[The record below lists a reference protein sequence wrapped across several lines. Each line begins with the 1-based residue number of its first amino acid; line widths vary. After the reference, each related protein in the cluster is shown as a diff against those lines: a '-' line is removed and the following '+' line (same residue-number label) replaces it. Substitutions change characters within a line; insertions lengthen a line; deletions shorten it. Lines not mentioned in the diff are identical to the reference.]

1 MWSGVEKVDSAGGG
15 SQHRDAAR
23 LRQLRALRLTL
34 LVAVFAAA
42 PLAAQQEQQ
51 RVVRGL
57 SFEGNH
63 AIDDYI
69 LSTANGTSNS
79 SWFARAFPIRLLGLG
94 EKRSFNEL
102 EFRRDVIRLLLLYRQ
117 SGYMNAVI
125 DTLVR
130 REGRDVYLKF
140 RIYEGDPVRLARL
153 DILGVDS
160 IFDVRR
166 LKRDLPLQEG
176 DPFNRA
182 LFQASADTVV
192 SRLKNLG
199 YPYADI
205 LRNYDVDVAALRAV
219 ATLEALPGERMR
231 VGQVLITGAEKVDT
245 GTLRRMLSVRAGDW
259 FRQDQLYLTQ
269 RDLYGLGMF
278 RSANVVLA
286 DTTPPPGEST
296 VRVVVRVSEAPR
308 HRIRVGAGYGSLD
321 CFRVQ
326 SGWTAYDFLGGA
338 RSLDLTGQLS
348 KLGVGLP
355 ADAGFKQNVCPPLH
369 DDPTSDTAN
378 YNATLTLRQPA
389 FLSPRH
395 TASFAVFAERRS
407 EFKAYTRQAVGANVA
422 VTFNARRDVPVTVGY
437 GYSVGRTT
445 ADPAVYCQRFL
456 LCNESD
462 QAFLANRRPFG
473 AITISGIRNRTN
485 SVLDPTA
492 GSVVTTSLTH
502 SSRLVGSD
510 TLYEFNRGQ
519 LEVSRYS
526 PVGHRRQRD
535 LRGERG
541 IPIPDAALPR
551 PHASGSVRGRGAGV
565 GAGRS
570 DGAWS
575 ATHPGRRRT
584 VCYAP
589 RSGTSRRS
597 LQRLCRGARSAVLA
611 EHGEQQPDSR
621 DRFGWAAGDRESR
634 LAARVLAA
642 GSRSVRRG
650 PGVLDDPPLARGR
663 TVDAGG
669 AARRLPGG
677 AVVAG
682 RDGSRARA
690 AGARQRGGAASSL
703 HRDDGDRR
711 RARVA
716 PHRADPL
723 SSPVVRCG
731 HDARR
736 LATRSQCELQPVR
749 LRGRPGRALRIRPAP
764 AGDQHRAAPERPAQ
778 HRRAVAPRRSQQGPA
793 RAGRPHLVPERPHHG
808 RDGDLATAGE
818 APRAGRL
825 EPRDRERRP
834 QRAAARPSL
843 RAPRCPALRPA
854 GVLPARAGHPHR
866 HLPAGHGELGPR
878 GASRGRGGTAAGDR

>member
-1 MWSGVEKVDSAGGG
+1 
-15 SQHRDAAR
+15 
-23 LRQLRALRLTL
+23 LTL

-63 AIDDYI
+63 AIDDYT
-69 LSTANGTSNS
+69 LSTAIGTSNS

-94 EKRSFNEL
+94 EKRFFNEL

-130 REGRDVYLKF
+130 REGRDVYLKV

-160 IFDVRR
+160 ILDVRR
-166 LKRDLPLQEG
+166 LKRDLPLLES

-219 ATLEALPGERMR
+219 ATLEALPGPRMR
-231 VGQVLITGAEKVDT
+231 VGQVLITGVEKVDT

-278 RSANVVLA
+278 RSVNVVLA
-286 DTTPPPGEST
+286 DTTPPPGDST

-308 HRIRVGAGYGSLD
+308 HRIRAGAGYGSLD

-348 KLGVGLP
+348 KLGVGVP
-355 ADAGFKQNVCPPLH
+355 ANSGFKQNVCHPLH

-407 EFKAYTRQAVGANVA
+407 EFKAYTRQAVGANLA

-445 ADPAVYCQRFL
+445 ADPVVLCERFL
-456 LCNESD
+456 LCNASD
-462 QAFLANRRPFG
+462 QAFLLNTRPFG
-473 AITISGIRNRTN
+473 AITISGVRARVN
-485 SVLDPTA
+485 SVLDPSA
-492 GSVVTTSLTH
+492 GSVMQVTLVH
-502 SSRLVGSD
+502 ASRYVLSD
-510 TLYEFNRGQ
+510 TLYEFNRGE
-519 LEVSRYS
+519 LEVAKYYPLSRRS
-526 PVGHRRQRD
+526 AFAWRIRGGTILPQR
-535 LRGERG
+535 LSLLGQSTQFV
-541 IPIPDAALPR
+541 PPDQRFYAGGPN
-551 PHASGSVRGRGAGV
+551 SVRGYARNELGPRVYVTDSIIVQGTDTTLRNLRASPTGGNTVVTANLELRVPTPVFPDRVRLGLFVDVGQVWERGDTLTAVSGLRV
-565 GAGRS
+565 
-570 DGAWS
+570 
-575 ATHPGRRRT
+575 TPGLGLRFITPLGPVRLDAAYNGYPQEPGPLYLLDNT
-584 VCYAP
+584 NK
-589 RSGTSRRS
+589 S
-597 LQRLCRGARSAVLA
+597 LTAV
-611 EHGEQQPDSR
+611 R
-621 DRFGWAAGDRESR
+621 DPTGK
-634 LAARVLAA
+634 
-642 GSRSVRRG
+642 
-650 PGVLDDPPLARGR
+650 PLLLRP
-663 TVDAGG
+663 
-669 AARRLPGG
+669 RLPGG
-677 AVVAG
+677 FWRRVVVQFAVGQAF
-682 RDGSRARA
+682 
-690 AGARQRGGAASSL
+690 
-703 HRDDGDRR
+703 
-711 RARVA
+711 
-716 PHRADPL
+716 
-723 SSPVVRCG
+723 
-731 HDARR
+731 
-736 LATRSQCELQPVR
+736 
-749 LRGRPGRALRIRPAP
+749 
-764 AGDQHRAAPERPAQ
+764 
-778 HRRAVAPRRSQQGPA
+778 
-793 RAGRPHLVPERPHHG
+793 
-808 RDGDLATAGE
+808 
-818 APRAGRL
+818 
-825 EPRDRERRP
+825 
-834 QRAAARPSL
+834 
-843 RAPRCPALRPA
+843 
-854 GVLPARAGHPHR
+854 
-866 HLPAGHGELGPR
+866 
-878 GASRGRGGTAAGDR
+878 

>member
-63 AIDDYI
+63 AIDDYT
-69 LSTANGTSNS
+69 LSTAIGTSNS

-219 ATLEALPGERMR
+219 ATLEALPGARMR

-278 RSANVVLA
+278 RSVNVVLA

-348 KLGVGLP
+348 KLGVGIP
-355 ADAGFKQNVCPPLH
+355 ADAGFKQNVCQPLH

-519 LEVSRYS
+519 LEVSRYY
-526 PVGHRRQRD
+526 PVGRRGAFAWRVLGGTILPARRISLAGQSIRFVPPDQRFY
-535 LRGERG
+535 GG
-541 IPIPDAALPR
+541 GPN
-551 PHASGSVRGRGAGV
+551 SVRG
-565 GAGRS
+565 
-570 DGAWS
+570 
-575 ATHPGRRRT
+575 
-584 VCYAP
+584 YA
-589 RSGTSRRS
+589 RN
-597 LQRLCRGARSAVLA
+597 
-611 EHGEQQPDSR
+611 
-621 DRFGWAAGDRESR
+621 
-634 LAARVLAA
+634 
-642 GSRSVRRG
+642 
-650 PGVLDDPPLARGR
+650 
-663 TVDAGG
+663 
-669 AARRLPGG
+669 
-677 AVVAG
+677 
-682 RDGSRARA
+682 
-690 AGARQRGGAASSL
+690 
-703 HRDDGDRR
+703 
-711 RARVA
+711 
-716 PHRADPL
+716 
-723 SSPVVRCG
+723 
-731 HDARR
+731 
-736 LATRSQCELQPVR
+736 
-749 LRGRPGRALRIRPAP
+749 
-764 AGDQHRAAPERPAQ
+764 
-778 HRRAVAPRRSQQGPA
+778 
-793 RAGRPHLVPERPHHG
+793 
-808 RDGDLATAGE
+808 
-818 APRAGRL
+818 
-825 EPRDRERRP
+825 
-834 QRAAARPSL
+834 
-843 RAPRCPALRPA
+843 
-854 GVLPARAGHPHR
+854 
-866 HLPAGHGELGPR
+866 ELGPR
-878 GASRGRGGTAAGDR
+878 VYVQRIDVNGDTLPIQASATGGNAIFVANAEFRFPTPLFPDRMRVAVFADVGQVWERDDPTVRGVRLTPGVGVRFVTPLGPVRLDAAYNGYAAEPGALYLLNTASNSLTAVTDSAGRRVIVNPGLPHGFWRRVVVQFAVGQAF

>member
-15 SQHRDAAR
+15 SQHRHAAR

-63 AIDDYI
+63 AIDDYT
-69 LSTANGTSNS
+69 LSTAIGTSNS

-153 DILGVDS
+153 DMMGVDS
-160 IFDVRR
+160 ILDVRR

-219 ATLEALPGERMR
+219 ATLEALPGARMR
-231 VGQVLITGAEKVDT
+231 VGQVLITGPEKVDT

-278 RSANVVLA
+278 RSVNVVLA
-286 DTTPPPGEST
+286 DTTPPAGDST

-308 HRIRVGAGYGSLD
+308 HRIRAGAGYGSLD

-348 KLGVGLP
+348 KLGVGVP
-355 ADAGFKQNVCPPLH
+355 ANSGFKQNVCHPLH

-407 EFKAYTRQAVGANVA
+407 EFKAYTRQAVGANLA

-445 ADPAVYCQRFL
+445 ADPVVLCERFL
-456 LCNESD
+456 LCNASD
-462 QAFLANRRPFG
+462 QAFLLNTRPFG
-473 AITISGIRNRTN
+473 AITISGVRARVN
-485 SVLDPTA
+485 SVLDPSA
-492 GSVVTTSLTH
+492 GSVMQVTLVH
-502 SSRLVGSD
+502 ASRYVLSD
-510 TLYEFNRGQ
+510 TLYEFNRGE
-519 LEVSRYS
+519 LEVAKYYPLSRRS
-526 PVGHRRQRD
+526 AFAWRIRGGTILPQR
-535 LRGERG
+535 LSLLGQSTQFV
-541 IPIPDAALPR
+541 PPDQRFYAGGPN
-551 PHASGSVRGRGAGV
+551 SVRG
-565 GAGRS
+565 
-570 DGAWS
+570 
-575 ATHPGRRRT
+575 
-584 VCYAP
+584 YA
-589 RSGTSRRS
+589 RN
-597 LQRLCRGARSAVLA
+597 
-611 EHGEQQPDSR
+611 
-621 DRFGWAAGDRESR
+621 
-634 LAARVLAA
+634 
-642 GSRSVRRG
+642 
-650 PGVLDDPPLARGR
+650 
-663 TVDAGG
+663 
-669 AARRLPGG
+669 
-677 AVVAG
+677 
-682 RDGSRARA
+682 
-690 AGARQRGGAASSL
+690 
-703 HRDDGDRR
+703 
-711 RARVA
+711 
-716 PHRADPL
+716 
-723 SSPVVRCG
+723 
-731 HDARR
+731 
-736 LATRSQCELQPVR
+736 
-749 LRGRPGRALRIRPAP
+749 
-764 AGDQHRAAPERPAQ
+764 
-778 HRRAVAPRRSQQGPA
+778 
-793 RAGRPHLVPERPHHG
+793 
-808 RDGDLATAGE
+808 
-818 APRAGRL
+818 
-825 EPRDRERRP
+825 
-834 QRAAARPSL
+834 
-843 RAPRCPALRPA
+843 
-854 GVLPARAGHPHR
+854 
-866 HLPAGHGELGPR
+866 ELGPR
-878 GASRGRGGTAAGDR
+878 VYVTDSIIVQGTDTTLRNLHASPTGGNTVVTANLELRVPTPIFPDRVRLGLFVDVGQVWERGDTLTAVSGLRVTPGLGLRFITPLGPVRLDAAYNGYPQEPGPLYLLDNTNKSLTAVLDPTGKQLLLRPRLPRGFWRRVVVQFAVGQAF

>member
-63 AIDDYI
+63 AIDDYT
-69 LSTANGTSNS
+69 LSTAIGTSNS

-153 DILGVDS
+153 DMMGVDS
-160 IFDVRR
+160 ILDVRR

-219 ATLEALPGERMR
+219 ATLEALPGARMR
-231 VGQVLITGAEKVDT
+231 VGQVLITGPEKVDT
-245 GTLRRMLSVRAGDW
+245 GTVRRMLSVRAGDW

-278 RSANVVLA
+278 RSVNVVLA
-286 DTTPPPGEST
+286 DTTPPAGEST

-308 HRIRVGAGYGSLD
+308 HRIRAGAGYGSLD

-348 KLGVGLP
+348 KLGVGVP
-355 ADAGFKQNVCPPLH
+355 ANSGFKQNVCHPLH

-407 EFKAYTRQAVGANVA
+407 EFKAYTRQAVGANLA

-445 ADPAVYCQRFL
+445 ADPVVLCERFL
-456 LCNESD
+456 LCNASD
-462 QAFLANRRPFG
+462 QAFLLNTRPFG
-473 AITISGIRNRTN
+473 AITISGVRARVN
-485 SVLDPTA
+485 SVLDPSA
-492 GSVVTTSLTH
+492 GSVMQVTLVH
-502 SSRLVGSD
+502 ASRYVLSD
-510 TLYEFNRGQ
+510 TLYEFNRGE
-519 LEVSRYS
+519 LEVAKYYPLSRRS
-526 PVGHRRQRD
+526 AFAWRIRGGTILPQR
-535 LRGERG
+535 LSLLGQSTQFV
-541 IPIPDAALPR
+541 PPDQRFYAGGPN
-551 PHASGSVRGRGAGV
+551 SVRG
-565 GAGRS
+565 
-570 DGAWS
+570 
-575 ATHPGRRRT
+575 
-584 VCYAP
+584 YA
-589 RSGTSRRS
+589 RN
-597 LQRLCRGARSAVLA
+597 
-611 EHGEQQPDSR
+611 
-621 DRFGWAAGDRESR
+621 
-634 LAARVLAA
+634 
-642 GSRSVRRG
+642 
-650 PGVLDDPPLARGR
+650 
-663 TVDAGG
+663 
-669 AARRLPGG
+669 
-677 AVVAG
+677 
-682 RDGSRARA
+682 
-690 AGARQRGGAASSL
+690 
-703 HRDDGDRR
+703 
-711 RARVA
+711 
-716 PHRADPL
+716 
-723 SSPVVRCG
+723 
-731 HDARR
+731 
-736 LATRSQCELQPVR
+736 
-749 LRGRPGRALRIRPAP
+749 
-764 AGDQHRAAPERPAQ
+764 
-778 HRRAVAPRRSQQGPA
+778 
-793 RAGRPHLVPERPHHG
+793 
-808 RDGDLATAGE
+808 
-818 APRAGRL
+818 
-825 EPRDRERRP
+825 
-834 QRAAARPSL
+834 
-843 RAPRCPALRPA
+843 
-854 GVLPARAGHPHR
+854 
-866 HLPAGHGELGPR
+866 ELGPR
-878 GASRGRGGTAAGDR
+878 VYVTDSIIVQGTDTTLRNLHASPTGGNTVVTANLELRVPTPIFPDRVRLGLFVDVGQVWERGDTLTAVSGLRVTPGLGLRFITPLGPVRLDAAYNGYPQEPGPLYLLDNTNKSLTAVLDPTGKQLLLRPRLPRGFWRRVVVQFAVGQAF